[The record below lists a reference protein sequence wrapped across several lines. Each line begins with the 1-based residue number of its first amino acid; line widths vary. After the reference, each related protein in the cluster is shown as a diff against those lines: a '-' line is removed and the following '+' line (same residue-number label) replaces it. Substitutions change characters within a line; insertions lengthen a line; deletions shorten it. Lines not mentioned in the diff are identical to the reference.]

1 MSYWIVSSKHSR
13 DQATSEWNSKWTADH
28 FLRSKHFFPSKRKQ
42 EFSVDDR
49 CLLKV
54 FGEQEFI
61 ADFVIRSAPE
71 QDAEGDF
78 YYVIDQVNEWD
89 FPVDQHT
96 LPSKYTEQL
105 GRNLST
111 SISEEDFH
119 ELIGIRNFTQNLR
132 LNYKSRLLLHV
143 SERDVETLIDSK
155 NALRQLKLEII
166 ERQFSA
172 TPGNI
177 IDLLCKDSR
186 GDLVVVEL
194 KKGSANQTIGQLARY
209 VTDVRETKATPTQRV
224 SGLILALDIDEQLVK
239 AARGADFDVV
249 LCQITFG

>member
-13 DQATSEWNSKWTADH
+13 DQATSEWNSKWTADN
-28 FLRSKHFFPSKRKQ
+28 FIRSKRFFPSKRKQ
-42 EFSVDDR
+42 DFSVGDH

-54 FGEQEFI
+54 FGAQEFI
-61 ADFVIRSAPE
+61 ADFVITSAPE
-71 QDAEGDF
+71 QDTEGDIW
-78 YYVIDQVNEWD
+78 YAINQVNEWD

-96 LPSKYTEQL
+96 LPTKYTKQL
-105 GRNLST
+105 GRNPST
-111 SISEEDFH
+111 SISEEDFR

-132 LNYKSRLLLHV
+132 LNYKNRLLLHV

-155 NALRQLKLEII
+155 NAIRQLGLEII

-194 KKGSANQTIGQLARY
+194 KKNSANQTIGQLARY
-209 VTDVRETKATPTQRV
+209 VTDIRETKATSTQRV
-224 SGLILALDIDEQLVK
+224 RGLILALDVDEQLVK
-239 AARGADFDVV
+239 AARGVDFDVA
-249 LCQITFG
+249 LCQITFR